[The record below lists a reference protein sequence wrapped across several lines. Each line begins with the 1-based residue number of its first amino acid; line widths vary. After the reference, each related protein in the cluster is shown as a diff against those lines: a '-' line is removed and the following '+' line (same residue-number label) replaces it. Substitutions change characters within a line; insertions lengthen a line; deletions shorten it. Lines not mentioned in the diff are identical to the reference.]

1 MKTRVFSKKYAV
13 ALLGIVFALSGLIN
27 ASAQGLGLL
36 SRSGEEF
43 SSKVGIASHI
53 YHDNEKEVLDL
64 EEINIVIEEVAT
76 VTFINKMGEVV
87 AVLKGDKSVLDDIY
101 QDSISKSYLLSSY
114 GVHEVYLA
122 R

>member
-43 SSKVGIASHI
+43 SSKVDIASHI